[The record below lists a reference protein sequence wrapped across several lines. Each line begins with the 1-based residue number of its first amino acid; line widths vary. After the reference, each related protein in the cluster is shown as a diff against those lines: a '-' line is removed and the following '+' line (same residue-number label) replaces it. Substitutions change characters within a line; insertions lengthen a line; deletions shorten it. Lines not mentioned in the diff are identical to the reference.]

1 MNKIKI
7 NQIEAVKL
15 LKEGKD
21 ISNYSIEFDDQKIE
35 AIQAIEL
42 GKNNIIVPEH
52 LIYYDDTTI
61 DFSDDPDITKEDI
74 ESGKISWMVNTSLPL
89 DKEIKEWIKKEK
101 IDVDKLLTQLVTNF
115 YETVK
120 HIPKNAAL

>member
-1 MNKIKI
+1 MEKIKI
-7 NQIEAVKL
+7 NQTEALKL
-15 LKEGKD
+15 LKEGTD
-21 ISNYSIEFDDQKIE
+21 ISDYSIEFNDEKIE

-42 GKNNIIVPEH
+42 GKNNINVPEH

-74 ESGKISWMVNTSLPL
+74 ETGEISWMVNTSLPL
-89 DKEIKEWIKKEK
+89 DKEIKQWIKQEK

-120 HIPKNAAL
+120 HIPKSAAM

>member
-1 MNKIKI
+1 MEKIKI
-7 NQIEAVKL
+7 NQTEALKL
-15 LKEGKD
+15 LKEGTD
-21 ISNYSIEFDDQKIE
+21 ISDYSIEFNDEKIE

-42 GKNNIIVPEH
+42 GKNSINVPEH

-74 ESGKISWMVNTSLPL
+74 ETGEISWMVNTSLPL
-89 DKEIKEWIKKEK
+89 DNEIKQWIKQEK

-120 HIPKNAAL
+120 HIPKSAAM

>member
-1 MNKIKI
+1 MEKIKI
-7 NQIEAVKL
+7 NQTEALKL
-15 LKEGKD
+15 LKEGTD
-21 ISNYSIEFDDQKIE
+21 ISNYSIEFNDEKIE

-42 GKNNIIVPEH
+42 GKNNINVPEH

-74 ESGKISWMVNTSLPL
+74 ETGEISWMVNTSLPL
-89 DKEIKEWIKKEK
+89 DKEIKQWIKQEK

-120 HIPKNAAL
+120 HIPKSAAM

>member
-1 MNKIKI
+1 MEKIKI
-7 NQIEAVKL
+7 NQTEALKL
-15 LKEGKD
+15 LKEGTD
-21 ISNYSIEFDDQKIE
+21 ISDYSIEFNDEKIE
-35 AIQAIEL
+35 AIQAIVL
-42 GKNNIIVPEH
+42 GKNNINVPEH

-74 ESGKISWMVNTSLPL
+74 ETGEISWMVNTSLPL
-89 DKEIKEWIKKEK
+89 DNEIKQWIKQEK

-120 HIPKNAAL
+120 HIPKSAAM

>member
-1 MNKIKI
+1 MEKIKI
-7 NQIEAVKL
+7 NQIEALKL
-15 LKEGKD
+15 LKEGTD
-21 ISNYSIEFDDQKIE
+21 ISDYSIEFNDEKIE
-35 AIQAIEL
+35 AVQAIEL
-42 GKNNIIVPEH
+42 GKNNINVPEH

-74 ESGKISWMVNTSLPL
+74 ETGEISWMVNTSLPL
-89 DKEIKEWIKKEK
+89 DKEIKQWIKQEK

-120 HIPKNAAL
+120 HIHKSATM

>member
-1 MNKIKI
+1 MEKIRI
-7 NQIEAVKL
+7 NQTEALKL
-15 LKEGKD
+15 LKEDVD
-21 ISNYSIEFDDQKIE
+21 ISDYSIEFNDEKIE

-42 GKNNIIVPEH
+42 GKNNINVPEH
-52 LIYYDDTTI
+52 LVYYDDTTI

-74 ESGKISWMVNTSLPL
+74 ETGEISWMVNTSLPL
-89 DKEIKEWIKKEK
+89 DNEIKQWIKQEK

-120 HIPKNAAL
+120 HIPKSAAM